1 MKSPLLHG
9 PIIIQ
14 SRLYGL
20 QSYPPPQGG
29 TGYAKMEMHE
39 VTPPPRSHYNSVTF
53 VRAPELSASS
63 RWHWLRTGYAKM
75 EMHEVTP
82 PPRSHYNSV
91 TFVRAPEL
99 SASSRWHW
107 LRQNGNA

>member
-53 VRAPELSASS
+53 VRAPELSAPQGG
-63 RWHWLRTGYAKM
+63 TGYAEM

-107 LRQNGNA
+107 LPQNGNA

>member
-1 MKSPLLHG
+1 MKSPLLHGPIIIQSRLYGSRVIRLLKVALATPKWKCMKSPLLHG

-39 VTPPPRSHYNSVTF
+39 VTPPPRLVGP
-53 VRAPELSASS
+53 ALS
-63 RWHWLRTGYAKM
+63 RTGGNKKVNKQAK
-75 EMHEVTP
+75 
-82 PPRSHYNSV
+82 
-91 TFVRAPEL
+91 
-99 SASSRWHW
+99 
-107 LRQNGNA
+107 

>member
-20 QSYPPPQGG
+20 QSYPPSQGG
-29 TGYAKMEMHE
+29 
-39 VTPPPRSHYNSVTF
+39 
-53 VRAPELSASS
+53 
-63 RWHWLRTGYAKM
+63 TGYAKM